1 MQTLNSRLILNA
13 IYYSNSNSTVPTM
26 NWELESISSSRTV
39 AWDVTGFPV
48 VLCLAV
54 AAPAA
59 DEEEGGSGET
69 CDCESPPARFFSSE
83 SWSRAHGS
91 SRDPLRTCQQICIK
105 IIRNCWAQ
113 QFAKM
118 GGSGNPAALNLD
130 PDPGF
135 LPYLNPDPGLCFQV
149 WIINIKKAKRKKI
162 SFKKIFKKTPKKS
175 MAPEEIFSQL
185 GLWMPLARH

>member
-1 MQTLNSRLILNA
+1 M
-13 IYYSNSNSTVPTM
+13 
-26 NWELESISSSRTV
+26 
-39 AWDVTGFPV
+39 TGFPV

-113 QFAKM
+113 QFAKL

-162 SFKKIFKKTPKKS
+162 SFKKIFKNNQ
-175 MAPEEIFSQL
+175 EINGTGRNFQPVGSLNAFSPSLIQFSPHCWREHRYL
-185 GLWMPLARH
+185 G